1 MVIATKFRALDAVIA
16 IPKLENQIEYLK
28 EKLEFLAKCIEKNQF
43 NVDYHTSVMRYLSK
57 MISSEIQKSLKPV
70 KLAVDAIG
78 DKTTLN
84 NFVLILKFL
93 ENLDNE
99 LVTRE
104 PLFKKA
110 WKEHGREWN
119 TLVKDFESYCLKTYE
134 VAGKAEAAVQKLK
147 AIFNAAARK
156 AA

>member
-1 MVIATKFRALDAVIA
+1 MVIATKFRALDAFIA
-16 IPKLENQIEYLK
+16 IPNLENQIKYLK
-28 EKLEFLAKCIEKNQF
+28 EKLEFLVKCIGEKRF
-43 NVDYHTSVMRYLSK
+43 NVDYHTSVMRYMSK
-57 MISSEIQKSLKPV
+57 LISSDIQKSLKPI
-70 KLAVDAIG
+70 KLGVDAIG

-84 NFVLILKFL
+84 NFALILKFL

-104 PLFKKA
+104 PLLMEA

-119 TLVKDFESYCLKTYE
+119 ALVKDFESYCLKTYE
-134 VAGKAEAAVQKLK
+134 VAAQAEAAVQKLK
-147 AIFNAAARK
+147 GIFNVAARK